1 MRLTLAHGVAGL
13 ALLSTLAAGCAAG
26 AAHPVAHSPAPAHPA
41 SAHPAATHAAVTHQA
56 SPAATQSA
64 TEDMH
69 RRHHRHHHHRAAEP
83 VATSAPPMSVNPI
96 PQGDGGDHDADNNGG
111 PSDGDGNV

>member
-56 SPAATQSA
+56 SPAAT
-64 TEDMH
+64 EDMH

-96 PQGDGGDHDADNNGG
+96 PQGEGGDHDADTNGG